1 MPAERGE
8 QRQDEPAP
16 LAQLAEVELAARLE
30 PDDEEEERHQAAVH
44 PLPQVERDAGSPTS
58 IDRIVLQN
66 ESYECA
72 SMLIQRSAAA
82 AATSSTAAP
91 PISVSTNSRRGVCR
105 LRAQA
110 VRPE

>member
-1 MPAERGE
+1 MPW
-8 QRQDEPAP
+8 P
-16 LAQLAEVELAARLE
+16 
-30 PDDEEEERHQAAVH
+30 
-44 PLPQVERDAGSPTS
+44 PTS
-58 IDRIVLQN
+58 IDMIVLQN

-91 PISVSTNSRRGVCR
+91 PISVSTNSRSGVCR